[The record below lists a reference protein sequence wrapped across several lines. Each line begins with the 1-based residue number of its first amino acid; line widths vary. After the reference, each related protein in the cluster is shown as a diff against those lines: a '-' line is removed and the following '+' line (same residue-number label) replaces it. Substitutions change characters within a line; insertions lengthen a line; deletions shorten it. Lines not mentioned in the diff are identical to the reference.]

1 MALKVGE
8 LFATINLDD
17 KGFNKGLK
25 AAHTA
30 LDGLKTAL
38 KGVTWATGIMG
49 AAWSAVGATSIKYNA
64 NIEQLQTSFEVMTG
78 SAEKGAEVLE
88 RIRKLGAETPF
99 ETEGLAETVQL
110 LMNYNLT
117 ADKAIDV
124 MSMLGDVA
132 QGDQEKLFRI
142 ATAYGQMSSAGK
154 VMLEDIRQMIEAG
167 FNPLAEISQTTGES
181 MASLYERISKGKVTV
196 DEITASMERSTSAG
210 GKYFRSMEKQ
220 SQTVNGL
227 LSTLKDNAQS
237 LAGDIMAPISEQLR
251 TQLLPDA
258 IGTIEELNQAFEQ
271 DGFDGLINA
280 AQKQL
285 PKAGKLLQKGLKGL
299 TTQAKKWLPGM
310 AKELAGAIPDI
321 LEGAFDIGGDL
332 VDTLFDVAASA
343 VEGLVGRLP
352 ELVPA
357 LGKGIWDLG
366 ESLLK
371 GGYKVM
377 EGLGKGLL
385 DAAIVSTDEAW
396 EGLME
401 RMVDQEASANIAAQ
415 INATVDSS
423 GAESSIQTAY
433 DNIYQ
438 VLTDGMPDTPE
449 AMEGLET
456 DIGET
461 VNKLLTRI
469 DEWEQ
474 EEIRKLDVNGADYA
488 ERVAEI
494 QATAEGYRDAV
505 KGVETETV
513 SFIDGMA
520 GKSAATVEK
529 EKGRLDELQQRLAQ
543 IADEID
549 FAGSK
554 VNELDKRSYDLTV
567 AGAATSQEEVT
578 GGFRYAYQNYKLDVQ
593 AVEEEAAA
601 QREAENE
608 AWEKGYASAKDKDAF
623 NTAHQN
629 KIKEINQNAQK
640 QMEALK
646 QAYGGQVQKLLAG
659 LQEYA
664 GEDDPGLQLVQSIAE
679 KLDIQQQLAGL
690 QEELAGEL
698 TPERAQEIAQM
709 FTGWYQDVLGSSEES
724 TPGTLDWD
732 FTALTNTIDASIQE
746 ELSNFDT
753 AAGSSEYLTLLN
765 GIFGSDALA
774 DFEIDTS
781 TAEGAIKAAMG
792 DLVQSATTSTSE
804 GGSEAFYSAGSSGGS
819 SYATGVSDAIGD
831 GQDNVQTA
839 AHGLA
844 NSAQSGAASMK
855 NSGVSVGRNFAQSL
869 ARGITAGTPAIQNAA
884 RAAALAAK
892 RAAES
897 ALQIHSPSKVS
908 LKIGGYFSEGMAD
921 GILKN
926 MRMVSGAATQ
936 LAGMAAAGLKY
947 TPVRRPGSTFAGA
960 QSAQTIDYDR
970 LAQAMAEHQ
979 TVLVSNGKVLA
990 RNTAADNSQALGA
1003 YKRRVAKGY
1012 GG

>member
-30 LDGLKTAL
+30 LNGLKTAL

-49 AAWSAVGATSIKYNA
+49 AAWSAVGATSLKYNA

-78 SAEKGAEVLE
+78 SAEEGAKLLE
-88 RIRKLGAETPF
+88 RVRKLGADTPF

-110 LMNYNLT
+110 LMSYNLT
-117 ADKAIDV
+117 GDKAIDV
-124 MSMLGDVA
+124 MKMLGDVA
-132 QGDQEKLFRI
+132 QGDQEKIFRI

-154 VMLEDIRQMIEAG
+154 VMLEDIKQMIEAG

-181 MASLYERISKGKVTV
+181 MESLYKRISKGKVTV
-196 DEITASMERSTSAG
+196 DEITDSMERSTSAG
-210 GKYFRSMEKQ
+210 GKYFLSMEKQ
-220 SQTVNGL
+220 SKTVNGL
-227 LSTLKDNAQS
+227 FSTLKDNIES
-237 LAGDIMAPISEQLR
+237 LSGNVMQPISEQLR
-251 TQLLPDA
+251 EQLLPSA
-258 IGTIEELNQAFEQ
+258 IDTIAELNDAFER
-271 DGFDGLINA
+271 DGFDGLVNA

-285 PKAGKLLQKGLKGL
+285 PKAGKLLQKGLKGI

-310 AKELAGAIPDI
+310 AKELTGAIPDI
-321 LEGAFDIGGDL
+321 VEGAFDIGDDL

-423 GAESSIQTAY
+423 GAESSIQEAY

-438 VLTDGMPDTPE
+438 VLTDGAPDTKE
-449 AMEGLET
+449 AMNALKT
-456 DIGET
+456 DIGST
-461 VNKLLTRI
+461 VNELMEAI
-469 DEWEQ
+469 NEWEQ
-474 EEIRKLDVNGADYA
+474 EEISKLDVNSADYA
-488 ERVAEI
+488 EQVRSI
-494 QATAEGYRDAV
+494 QTTAEGYRDAV
-505 KGVETETV
+505 KSVESETV
-513 SFIDGMA
+513 TFINSMA

-529 EKGRLDELQQRLAQ
+529 EKGRLDELQQKLAK
-543 IADEID
+543 ISEEID
-549 FAGSK
+549 FAD
-554 VNELDKRSYDLTV
+554 NEILRLAKTKYDLVT
-567 AGAATSQEEVT
+567 AGATTDTDTIAE
-578 GGFRYAYQNYKLDVQ
+578 GLRYAYQSYKL
-593 AVEEEAAA
+593 EAQKIEQELRTTKDNLAEQFRLGDIETA
-601 QREAENE
+601 EDYRDREKFEIQQSETQMENLKQE
-608 AWEKGYASAKDKDAF
+608 YIGQINAFTDGLRDAF
-623 NTAHQN
+623 RNTDPTVGLIEQMAH
-629 KIKEINQNAQK
+629 
-640 QMEALK
+640 
-646 QAYGGQVQKLLAG
+646 
-659 LQEYA
+659 
-664 GEDDPGLQLVQSIAE
+664 
-679 KLDIQQQLAGL
+679 
-690 QEELAGEL
+690 
-698 TPERAQEIAQM
+698 
-709 FTGWYQDVLGSSEES
+709 YQDVLNQLSQIPANPDATQRAEIAKQMEGWWAEVLGEPVTVPTDQLSIEMNMAGLYAAFDRALAGASES
-724 TPGTLDWD
+724 FTPSEDSP
-732 FTALTNTIDASIQE
+732 FLTI
-746 ELSNFDT
+746 
-753 AAGSSEYLTLLN
+753 LN
-765 GIFGSDALA
+765 GIFSSDALA
-774 DFEIDTS
+774 GFEINTS
-781 TAEGAIKAAMG
+781 SVEGIIQAAYG
-792 DLVQSATTSTSE
+792 DLVQSVTTSTSE

-819 SYATGVSDAIGD
+819 SYATGAADAIED
-831 GQDNVQTA
+831 GQGNVQIA
-839 AHGLA
+839 ANGLA
-844 NSAQSGAASMK
+844 DSAQSGAASMK
-855 NSGVSVGRNFAQSL
+855 NSGVSIGRNFAQSL

-990 RNTAADNSQALGA
+990 RSTAADNSQALGA

>member
-30 LDGLKTAL
+30 LNGLKTAL

-49 AAWSAVGATSIKYNA
+49 AAWSAVGATSLKYNA

-78 SAEKGAEVLE
+78 SAEEGAKVLE
-88 RIRKLGAETPF
+88 RVRKLGAETPF

-110 LMNYNLT
+110 LMSYNLT
-117 ADKAIDV
+117 GDKAIDV
-124 MSMLGDVA
+124 MKMLGDVA

-142 ATAYGQMSSAGK
+142 ATAYGQMSSASK

-181 MASLYERISKGKVTV
+181 MESLYKRISKGKVTV

-210 GKYFRSMEKQ
+210 GKYFQSMEKQ
-220 SQTVNGL
+220 SKTVNGL

-343 VEGLVGRLP
+343 VEGLVGMLP

-366 ESLLK
+366 ESVLK

-396 EGLME
+396 EGLMA
-401 RMVDQEASANIAAQ
+401 RMVDKEASANIAAQ

-423 GAESSIQTAY
+423 GAESAIQTAY

-438 VLTDGMPDTPE
+438 VLTDGAPDTKE
-449 AMEGLET
+449 AMNALKT
-456 DIGET
+456 DIGST
-461 VNKLLTRI
+461 VNELMEAI
-469 DEWEQ
+469 NAWEQ
-474 EEIRKLDVNGADYA
+474 EEIAKLDVNSADY
-488 ERVAEI
+488 EEQVRSI
-494 QATAEGYRDAV
+494 QTTAEGYRDAV
-505 KGVETETV
+505 KSVESETV
-513 SFIDGMA
+513 TFINNMA

-529 EKGRLDELQQRLAQ
+529 EKGRLDEIMQKLQKVAE
-543 IADEID
+543 AID
-549 FAGSK
+549 FADSETARIAKGT
-554 VNELDKRSYDLTV
+554 YDLVT
-567 AGAATSQEEVT
+567 AGATTDVGTITQGLQYV
-578 GGFRYAYQNYKLDVQ
+578 YQNYKLKAQEIEQDLETTKKEL
-593 AVEEEAAA
+593 ANSFSLGDITSEEYSTQEKAAI
-601 QREAENE
+601 QQSETQMENLKQE
-608 AWEKGYASAKDKDAF
+608 YIGQINAFADGLRDAF
-623 NTAHQN
+623 RNTDPTVGLIEQMAHYHDVLNQLSQIPAN
-629 KIKEINQNAQK
+629 PDATQRAEIAK
-640 QMEALK
+640 QMEGWWAEVLGEPVTVPTD
-646 QAYGGQVQKLLAG
+646 QLSIEMNMAGLYAAFDRALAG
-659 LQEYA
+659 ASESFTPS
-664 GEDDPGLQLVQSIAE
+664 EDSPF
-679 KLDIQQQLAGL
+679 
-690 QEELAGEL
+690 L
-698 TPERAQEIAQM
+698 TI
-709 FTGWYQDVLGSSEES
+709 
-724 TPGTLDWD
+724 
-732 FTALTNTIDASIQE
+732 
-746 ELSNFDT
+746 
-753 AAGSSEYLTLLN
+753 LN
-765 GIFGSDALA
+765 GIFSSDALA
-774 DFEIDTS
+774 GFEIDPS

-792 DLVQSATTSTSE
+792 DLVQSVTTSTSD

-819 SYATGVSDAIGD
+819 SYATGVSDAIED

-839 AHGLA
+839 ANGLA
-844 NSAQSGAASMK
+844 DSAQSGTASMK

-869 ARGITAGTPAIQNAA
+869 ARGITAGMPAIQNAA

-960 QSAQTIDYDR
+960 QSVQTIDYDR

-990 RNTAADNSQALGA
+990 RSTAADNSQALGA

>member
-30 LDGLKTAL
+30 LNGLKTAL

-78 SAEKGAEVLE
+78 SAEKGAEVLQ

-124 MSMLGDVA
+124 MKMLGDVA

-210 GKYFRSMEKQ
+210 GKYFQSMKKQ

-271 DGFDGLINA
+271 DGFDGLVNA

-285 PKAGKLLQKGLKGL
+285 PKAGKLLQKGLKGI

-321 LEGAFDIGGDL
+321 LEGAFDIGDDL

-423 GAESSIQTAY
+423 GAESAIQTAY

-438 VLTDGMPDTPE
+438 VLTDGAPDTKE
-449 AMEGLET
+449 AMNALKT
-456 DIGET
+456 DIGST
-461 VNKLLTRI
+461 VNELMEAI
-469 DEWEQ
+469 NEWEQ
-474 EEIRKLDVNGADYA
+474 EEIAKLDVNSADY
-488 ERVAEI
+488 EEQVRSI
-494 QATAEGYRDAV
+494 QTTAEGYRDAV
-505 KGVETETV
+505 KSVESETV
-513 SFIDGMA
+513 TFINNMA

-529 EKGRLDELQQRLAQ
+529 EKGRLDEIMQKLQKVAE
-543 IADEID
+543 AID
-549 FAGSK
+549 FADSETARIAKGT
-554 VNELDKRSYDLTV
+554 YDLVT
-567 AGAATSQEEVT
+567 AGATTDVGTITQGLQYV
-578 GGFRYAYQNYKLDVQ
+578 YQNYKL
-593 AVEEEAAA
+593 
-601 QREAENE
+601 
-608 AWEKGYASAKDKDAF
+608 K
-623 NTAHQN
+623 
-629 KIKEINQNAQK
+629 
-640 QMEALK
+640 
-646 QAYGGQVQKLLAG
+646 
-659 LQEYA
+659 
-664 GEDDPGLQLVQSIAE
+664 
-679 KLDIQQQLAGL
+679 
-690 QEELAGEL
+690 
-698 TPERAQEIAQM
+698 AQEIEQDLETTKKELANSFSLGDITSEEYSTQEKAAIQQSETQM
-709 FTGWYQDVLGSSEES
+709 ENLKQEYIGQINAFTDGLRDAFRNTDPTVGLIEQMAHYQDVLNQLSQIPANPDATQRAEIAKQMEGWWAEVLGEPVTVPTDQLSIEMNMAGLYAAFDRALAGASES
-724 TPGTLDWD
+724 FTPSEDSP
-732 FTALTNTIDASIQE
+732 FLTI
-746 ELSNFDT
+746 
-753 AAGSSEYLTLLN
+753 LN
-765 GIFGSDALA
+765 GIFSSDALA
-774 DFEIDTS
+774 GFEIDTS

-792 DLVQSATTSTSE
+792 DLVQSVTTSTSE

-844 NSAQSGAASMK
+844 DSAQSGAASMK

-947 TPVRRPGSTFAGA
+947 TPARRPGSTFAGA

-990 RNTAADNSQALGA
+990 RSTAADNSQALGA
-1003 YKRRVAKGY
+1003 YKLRVAKGY

>member
-49 AAWSAVGATSIKYNA
+49 AAWSAVGATSLKYNA

-78 SAEKGAEVLE
+78 SAEKGAEVLQ

-210 GKYFRSMEKQ
+210 GKYFQSMEKQ
-220 SQTVNGL
+220 SQTVNGMF
-227 LSTLKDNAQS
+227 STLKDNIES
-237 LAGDIMAPISEQLR
+237 LSGNVMQPISEQLR
-251 TQLLPDA
+251 EQLLPSA
-258 IGTIEELNQAFEQ
+258 IDTIAELNDAFER
-271 DGFDGLINA
+271 DGFDGLVNA

-285 PKAGKLLQKGLKGL
+285 PKAGKLLQKGLKGI

-321 LEGAFDIGGDL
+321 LEGAFDIGDDL

-423 GAESSIQTAY
+423 GAESAIQKAY

-438 VLTDGMPDTPE
+438 VLTDGAPDTKE
-449 AMEGLET
+449 AMNALKT
-456 DIGET
+456 DIGST
-461 VNKLLTRI
+461 VNELMEAI
-469 DEWEQ
+469 NAWEQ
-474 EEIRKLDVNGADYA
+474 EEISKLDVNSADY
-488 ERVAEI
+488 EEQVRSI
-494 QATAEGYRDAV
+494 QTTAEGYRDAV
-505 KGVETETV
+505 KSVESETV
-513 SFIDGMA
+513 TFINNMA

-529 EKGRLDELQQRLAQ
+529 EKGRLDELQQKLAK
-543 IADEID
+543 ISEEID
-549 FAGSK
+549 FAD
-554 VNELDKRSYDLTV
+554 NEILRLAKTKYDLVT
-567 AGAATSQEEVT
+567 AGATTDTDTIAE
-578 GGFRYAYQNYKLDVQ
+578 GLRYAYQSYKL
-593 AVEEEAAA
+593 EAQKIEQELRTTKDNLAEQFRLGDIETA
-601 QREAENE
+601 EDYRDREKFEIQQSETQMENLKQE
-608 AWEKGYASAKDKDAF
+608 YIGQINAFADGLRDAF
-623 NTAHQN
+623 RNTDPTVGLIEQMAH
-629 KIKEINQNAQK
+629 
-640 QMEALK
+640 
-646 QAYGGQVQKLLAG
+646 
-659 LQEYA
+659 
-664 GEDDPGLQLVQSIAE
+664 
-679 KLDIQQQLAGL
+679 
-690 QEELAGEL
+690 
-698 TPERAQEIAQM
+698 
-709 FTGWYQDVLGSSEES
+709 YQDVLNQLSQIPAEPDATQRAEIAKQMEGWWAEVLGEPVTVPTDQLSIVMNMAGLYAAFDRALAGASES
-724 TPGTLDWD
+724 FTPSEDSP
-732 FTALTNTIDASIQE
+732 FLTI
-746 ELSNFDT
+746 
-753 AAGSSEYLTLLN
+753 LN
-765 GIFGSDALA
+765 GIFSSDALA
-774 DFEIDTS
+774 GFEIDTS

-792 DLVQSATTSTSE
+792 DLVQSVTASTSE

-844 NSAQSGAASMK
+844 DSAQSGAASMK

-990 RNTAADNSQALGA
+990 RSTAADNSQALGA